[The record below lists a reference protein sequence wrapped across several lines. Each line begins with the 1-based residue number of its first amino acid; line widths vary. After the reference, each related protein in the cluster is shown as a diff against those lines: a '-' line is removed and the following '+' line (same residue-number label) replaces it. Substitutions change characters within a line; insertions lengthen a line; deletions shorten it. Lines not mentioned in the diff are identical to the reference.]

1 MKWRRKVSFVTGPG
15 NPAPPSADAPKK
27 TPFRPADG
35 PIRLDPGQRY
45 LGLDLGTKTIG
56 LALSDT
62 GHRIASPHATIPR
75 KKFSTDAAELSRI
88 IAREN
93 VAALVLGLPVNMDG
107 SEGPRCQAARAFAR
121 NMAQIAPLPVALW
134 DERLST
140 VAVERMMV
148 EADLSRARRAE
159 LVDKLAASYIL
170 QAYLD
175 WVAGQL
181 AP

>member
-15 NPAPPSADAPKK
+15 NPAPPSAEAPKK

-35 PIRLDPGQRY
+35 PIRLKSGQRY

-56 LALSDT
+56 LALSDG
-62 GHRIASPHATIPR
+62 GHRIASPYATIAR
-75 KKFSTDAAELSRI
+75 KKFGTDAAELRRI
-88 IAREN
+88 IAKEG

-121 NMAQIAPLPVALW
+121 NIAQLEPLPIALW

-175 WVAGQL
+175 WLAGQ
-181 AP
+181 A